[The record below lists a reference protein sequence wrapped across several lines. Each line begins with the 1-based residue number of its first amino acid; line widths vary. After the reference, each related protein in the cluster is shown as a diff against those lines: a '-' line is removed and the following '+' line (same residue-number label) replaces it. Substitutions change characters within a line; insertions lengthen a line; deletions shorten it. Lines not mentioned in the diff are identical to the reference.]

1 MVLNVFFQKS
11 CSAFLVPAFRQCL
24 RQQRLYDRGLSMSKF
39 QRVIGFLDGFF
50 RQMLFQENICENR
63 MPTPRVGVNFHR
75 PLHVRFCFG
84 EFLFP
89 HQRLAQSQQRRNMFG
104 IKLQS
109 LCPIGLSLLLS
120 LHLQEINAVEIIH
133 RGMIWSLAI
142 GSCKVT
148 PRLFWLVQ
156 AQRFQS
162 LAQLLLDFRGKERL
176 RGTRAGFSTPRRPHV
191 NKDCRRSRTEG
202 PKFFGNTFIT
212 GCSHL
217 NGICACSYS
226 FELYV
231 AAQRCSLREDL
242 PASGKQSN
250 HCWHFEQTRCE
261 RYRHPFEG
269 GGRRSGRSASSGYF
283 ACRKRAS
290 RHARKNAERTHTIQK
305 SSCKRIYHSGGCT
318 RL

>member
-1 MVLNVFFQKS
+1 MGLNVFFQKS

-120 LHLQEINAVEIIH
+120 LHLGKRSEEHTSELQ
-133 RGMIWSLAI
+133 S
-142 GSCKVT
+142 
-148 PRLFWLVQ
+148 RLHLVC
-156 AQRFQS
+156 R
-162 LAQLLLDFRGKERL
+162 LLLEKKKKTSMSWYLDTFK
-176 RGTRAGFSTPRRPHV
+176 SY
-191 NKDCRRSRTEG
+191 TELI
-202 PKFFGNTFIT
+202 FT
-212 GCSHL
+212 H
-217 NGICACSYS
+217 YS
-226 FELYV
+226 ATV
-231 AAQRCSLREDL
+231 
-242 PASGKQSN
+242 
-250 HCWHFEQTRCE
+250 
-261 RYRHPFEG
+261 
-269 GGRRSGRSASSGYF
+269 
-283 ACRKRAS
+283 
-290 RHARKNAERTHTIQK
+290 I
-305 SSCKRIYHSGGCT
+305 SC
-318 RL
+318 

>member
-1 MVLNVFFQKS
+1 MIRR
-11 CSAFLVPAFRQCL
+11 P
-24 RQQRLYDRGLSMSKF
+24 
-39 QRVIGFLDGFF
+39 
-50 RQMLFQENICENR
+50 
-63 MPTPRVGVNFHR
+63 PRST
-75 PLHVRFCFG
+75 
-84 EFLFP
+84 LFP
-89 HQRLAQSQQRRNMFG
+89 YTTLFRS
-104 IKLQS
+104 
-109 LCPIGLSLLLS
+109 
-120 LHLQEINAVEIIH
+120 
-133 RGMIWSLAI
+133 
-142 GSCKVT
+142 

-250 HCWHFEQTRCE
+250 HCWHFDRTAVRPPQMNVDIARTVSVRCTGVRRGRLRE
-261 RYRHPFEG
+261 NRIGE
-269 GGRRSGRSASSGYF
+269 RRSREEKQENKKIGRA
-283 ACRKRAS
+283 
-290 RHARKNAERTHTIQK
+290 HV
-305 SSCKRIYHSGGCT
+305 
-318 RL
+318 

>member
-89 HQRLAQSQQRRNMFG
+89 HQRLAQ
-104 IKLQS
+104 
-109 LCPIGLSLLLS
+109 
-120 LHLQEINAVEIIH
+120 
-133 RGMIWSLAI
+133 
-142 GSCKVT
+142 
-148 PRLFWLVQ
+148 
-156 AQRFQS
+156 
-162 LAQLLLDFRGKERL
+162 LLLDFRGKERL

-191 NKDCRRSRTEG
+191 NKDCRRFRTEG

-242 PASGKQSN
+242 PSSSKQSN
-250 HCWHFEQTRCE
+250 HCWHFDRTAVRPPQMNVDIARTVSVRCTGVRRGRLRE
-261 RYRHPFEG
+261 NRIGE
-269 GGRRSGRSASSGYF
+269 RRSREEKQENKIL
-283 ACRKRAS
+283 RD
-290 RHARKNAERTHTIQK
+290 AEDLSEKPAQVCAT
-305 SSCKRIYHSGGCT
+305 SCATFLDEPQCPDTCQNDQRPHPLELHS
-318 RL
+318 